1 MNGVSR
7 YFLNIN
13 LLMAQSGHAQK
24 DNECK
29 SLPCPMN
36 SNSKGKSYFYS
47 PYFFNT
53 VLAFFMIFFSV
64 NLKANLHSTSMLAS
78 EPIFMVS
85 ESIPNL
91 SFWEDSEGLDIA
103 LNQYFEVNNDKS
115 QISYEILVNSR
126 SEVAEV
132 SIDNDILSIAI
143 QAPGQTNVVVKASY
157 GPEEI
162 TQQFVVGVKPIIEG
176 DYVVSHFEDLTLE
189 PESFWNGADQSGG
202 FNSGLAFFSNN
213 YNPEWFSWVGWSY
226 SNISDNT
233 TPGWL
238 NQYSAITGAGVHEG
252 NYAVSYLS
260 GSSVIKFE
268 TESAHEVKGFFITN
282 STYASLLLQEGDE
295 YSKKFGGETGNDP
308 DWFKLSILG
317 MIDGIAS
324 DTVEFYLA
332 DYRFEDNTQNYI
344 IQTWQWVE
352 LSSLGKVDS
361 LIFSLSSSDVGE
373 YGMNTPAYFCLDYLY
388 VAPNNEVYVENVLK
402 PDFTVYPNPTYG
414 IINLKTTTK
423 EANQV
428 SIYNTSGQLVY
439 NNTDYYDGQP
449 IDISNHAPGSYIVRI
464 LSDQR
469 VESSLIIKR

>member
-7 YFLNIN
+7 YFLNMN
-13 LLMAQSGHAQK
+13 FVALSGHAQK
-24 DNECK
+24 ENECK
-29 SLPCPMN
+29 TLPYPMN
-36 SNSKGKSYFYS
+36 PNGKGKSYFYS

-53 VLAFFMIFFSV
+53 LLTFLLVLLSV
-64 NLKANLHSTSMLAS
+64 NLNAKMHSTSIFTS
-78 EPIFMVS
+78 EPTLVVS
-85 ESIPNL
+85 ESIPNVSL
-91 SFWEDSEGLDIA
+91 WEDSEGLDIE
-103 LNQYFEVNNDKS
+103 LNQYFDVNDDKS
-115 QISYEILVNSR
+115 QVSYEILFNSR

-132 SIDNDILSIAI
+132 GIDNDILSIAI
-143 QAPGQTNVVVKASY
+143 QAPGQTNVAVKASY
-157 GPEEI
+157 GSEEI
-162 TQQFVVGVKPIIEG
+162 TQQFVIGVKPVIEG

-233 TPGWL
+233 TPGWI
-238 NQYSAITGAGVHEG
+238 NQYSAITGTGIHGG

-282 STYASLLLQEGDE
+282 STYATLLLQEGDE
-295 YSKKFGGETGNDP
+295 YSKKFGGETGDDP

-317 MIDGIAS
+317 MKDGTAS
-324 DTVEFYLA
+324 DSVEFYLA

-352 LSSLGKVDS
+352 LSSLGQVDS
-361 LIFSLSSSDVGE
+361 LVFTLSSTDVGDF
-373 YGMNTPAYFCLDYLY
+373 GMNTPAYFCLDYLH
-388 VAPNNEVYVENVLK
+388 VAPQNEVYVENIIK
-402 PDFTVYPNPTYG
+402 PDFSVYPNPTNG
-414 IINLKTTTK
+414 IINLKTSTS
-423 EANQV
+423 EASQV
-428 SIYNTSGQLVY
+428 HIYTTSGQLVY
-439 NNTDYYDGQP
+439 TNANYYTGQP

-464 LSDQR
+464 LSDQQI
-469 VESSLIIKR
+469 ESSLIIKR